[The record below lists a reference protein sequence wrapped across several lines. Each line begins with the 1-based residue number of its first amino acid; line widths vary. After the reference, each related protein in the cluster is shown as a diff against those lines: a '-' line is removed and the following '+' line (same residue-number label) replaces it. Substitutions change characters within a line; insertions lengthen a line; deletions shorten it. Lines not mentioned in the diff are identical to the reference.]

1 MGWNQKLLQAFA
13 KAINNNMNKASAAFT
28 LVEIL
33 VVTSIIGLLAA
44 AGTVTYTAF
53 TKNSRDARRKADLE
67 QIRGAAELYRSN
79 SQTNSYPAEDEIVFN
94 CPGSGALTDV
104 ANNTYMSK
112 VPNDPKCPTY
122 TYYYEVGSDGNYKM
136 GAFLEGGGGTD
147 CSVSC
152 GGANC
157 NYCVGP
163 YGEQ

>member
-1 MGWNQKLLQAFA
+1 
-13 KAINNNMNKASAAFT
+13 MNKTSAAFT

-79 SQTNSYPAEDEIVFN
+79 SQTNSYPAQNEITFN
-94 CPGSGALTDV
+94 CPGSGTLTDT
-104 ANNTYMSK
+104 AGNKYMSK
-112 VPNDPKCPTY
+112 VPNDPKCPKY
-122 TYYYEVGSDGNYKM
+122 TYYYELGSDGNYKL
-136 GAFLEGGGGTD
+136 GAYLEGGGTD